1 MSFYAEGISGASVP
15 SAFYQC
21 FFGLARF
28 ERAEVLASRTA
39 FADVRS
45 ARSTAIWLGGSVL
58 GAMEDKAATE
68 LTLTAY
74 DDAVMKQASTKLES
88 NQFVAFGVKLTR

>member
-1 MSFYAEGISGASVP
+1 MPSYNKGTSFTKSLTNAGTS
-15 SAFYQC
+15 
-21 FFGLARF
+21 
-28 ERAEVLASRTA
+28 SRPATRRNT
-39 FADVRS
+39 D
-45 ARSTAIWLGGSVL
+45 SVL

>member
-1 MSFYAEGISGASVP
+1 M
-15 SAFYQC
+15 
-21 FFGLARF
+21 
-28 ERAEVLASRTA
+28 
-39 FADVRS
+39 
-45 ARSTAIWLGGSVL
+45 

>member
-1 MSFYAEGISGASVP
+1 M
-15 SAFYQC
+15 
-21 FFGLARF
+21 
-28 ERAEVLASRTA
+28 
-39 FADVRS
+39 
-45 ARSTAIWLGGSVL
+45 

-88 NQFVAFGVKLTR
+88 NQFVAFGVKLTREERTWDFEITIVGERLTSFASVYFI